1 MASDHQF
8 VETYFAHPTWCTY
21 CKDFL
26 WGVHKKQGY
35 RCSVCKGVAHS
46 KCRKIAGSCLGH
58 GSVPEPKEQ
67 HHPGTPQEKPVP
79 KAQPVVTP
87 ATTTAEPA
95 APAQCFA
102 RAAFD
107 FPPENDRELELKKGD
122 VVEVLQQVDEWWYGV
137 LPDGREGYFPA
148 NYVEK
153 VGNW

>member
-1 MASDHQF
+1 MSSDHQF
-8 VETYFAHPTWCTY
+8 VEMYFAHPTWCTY
-21 CKDFL
+21 CKDFM

-46 KCRKIAGSCLGH
+46 KCRKIAGSCVNGAAPPPVASAG
-58 GSVPEPKEQ
+58 GSHNDHKNDHKNDHDDHKAEPPPKE
-67 HHPGTPQEKPVP
+67 KD
-79 KAQPVVTP
+79 
-87 ATTTAEPA
+87 
-95 APAQCFA
+95 APQCFA
-102 RAAFD
+102 RASFD
-107 FPPENDRELELKKGD
+107 FPPENERELELKKGD

>member
-1 MASDHQF
+1 MASEHQF
-8 VETYFAHPTWCTY
+8 VEMYFAHPTWCTY

-35 RCSVCKGVAHS
+35 RCNVCKGVAHS
-46 KCRKIAGSCLGH
+46 KCRKIAGSCLGN
-58 GSVPEPKEQ
+58 GSVAPPKEDS
-67 HHPGTPQEKPVP
+67 HPPGQPETKPQPASTPSE
-79 KAQPVVTP
+79 TP
-87 ATTTAEPA
+87 
-95 APAQCFA
+95 QCFA
-102 RAAFD
+102 RANFD